1 MIMLAFS
8 VHDKAVGAFLP
19 VFFARSKGEAIRSF
33 AAAST
38 QQDHQFAKNAG
49 DYTLYH
55 VGQFDDVSGALEPV
69 DPQRILNALEAGDG
83 GNV

>member
-1 MIMLAFS
+1 MIMLAFA

-33 AAAST
+33 TTAAT

-49 DYTLYH
+49 DYTLYYI
-55 VGQFDDVSGALEPV
+55 GQFDDANGALEGV
-69 DPQRILNALEAGDG
+69 DPQRIITALEVGT
-83 GNV
+83 VQ

>member
-1 MIMLAFS
+1 MIMIAFA

-33 AAAST
+33 TQAAT

-49 DYTLYH
+49 DYTLYC
-55 VGQFDDVSGALEPV
+55 VGEFDDSNGALV
-69 DPQRILNALEAGDG
+69 GIDPQRMLTALEVGA
-83 GNV
+83 VQ